1 MTQQTLPL
9 ITFYQGWENYQHRL
23 VTMIAPLS
31 SAQLAAPVASHHWTI
46 RRLIQH
52 LVADRVWWFQGWLGV
67 GSPELA
73 PLMHWNPGDAEE
85 PSALEGA
92 ELVAGLESTWGMI
105 EEVLATF
112 TAADL
117 GRVFSPPAFL
127 SEEEQKAFGET
138 SLQWMVWHVHEHEI
152 HHGGELSLA
161 LGGLGLPGIYG
172 TA

>member
-31 SAQLAAPVASHHWTI
+31 SAQLAGPVASHHWTI

-85 PSALEGA
+85 PSALEAA
-92 ELVAGLESTWGMI
+92 ELVAGLESTWGVI

-112 TAADL
+112 TVPIWYACSPLPPSRAKKSRRPL
-117 GRVFSPPAFL
+117 GTRHSSGWSGMFTNTRSITEASCP
-127 SEEEQKAFGET
+127 
-138 SLQWMVWHVHEHEI
+138 
-152 HHGGELSLA
+152 
-161 LGGLGLPGIYG
+161 
-172 TA
+172 